1 MQRRT
6 QLYEGKAKVI
16 FEGPEPGTVVAY
28 FKDDS
33 ADLNGEKPSEITGK
47 GVVNNAISDLI
58 MTRVAEIGVPTH
70 LIKRLNMRE
79 QLLHKVE
86 IIPIK
91 VVVRNVVAGSLA
103 KRFGMEEGTPLPR
116 SIVEFYYKN
125 HDLGCPMILEEHI
138 TAFGWVSHPELDEIM
153 SLALRT
159 NDFLSGLFSGI
170 GIKLVNFKMEFGR
183 YWEDEQLR
191 ILLSDEITPDSCRLW
206 DLDTNKKLEKDRFR
220 QDRDGIEEAYQ
231 EIAARLGV
239 LPDLEH
245 LSAEGLRLVQ

>member
-16 FEGPEPGTVVAY
+16 FEGPEPGTVVAH

-33 ADLNGEKPSEITGK
+33 ADLTGGKPALITGK
-47 GVVNNAISDLI
+47 GVINNAISDLI
-58 MTRVAEIGVPTH
+58 MTRLSEIGVPTH

-86 IIPIK
+86 IIPIE

-103 KRFGMEEGTPLPR
+103 KRFGMEEGTPLAR

-125 HDLGCPMILEEHI
+125 DDLGCPMILEEHI

-170 GIKLVNFKMEFGR
+170 GIKLINFKIVFGR
-183 YWEDEQLR
+183 YWEDEQVR
-191 ILLSDEITPDSCRLW
+191 ILLADEITPDSCRLW
-206 DLDTNKKLEKDRFR
+206 DLETNKNLEKERFC
-220 QDRDGIEEAYQ
+220 QERDGIEEAYQ

-245 LSAEGLRLVQ
+245 LSAEGLRLVR

>member
-6 QLYEGKAKVI
+6 QLQEGKAKII
-16 FEGPEPGTVVAY
+16 FEGPDPGTVVAH

-33 ADLNGEKPSEITGK
+33 AGVDSGKPSGITGK
-47 GVVNNAISDLI
+47 GVINNAISDLI
-58 MTRVAEIGVPTH
+58 MSRLSEIGVPTH

-86 IIPIK
+86 IIPIE

-103 KRFGMEEGTPLPR
+103 ERFGMEEGTQLAR

-125 HDLGCPMILEEHI
+125 DDLGCPMILEEHI

-159 NDFLSGLFSGI
+159 NDFLSGLFTGI
-170 GIKLVNFKMEFGR
+170 GIKLVNCKMVFGR
-183 YWEDEQLR
+183 YWEDDQVR
-191 ILLSDEITPDSCRLW
+191 ILLADEITPDSCRLW
-206 DLDTNKKLEKDRFR
+206 DLETNKKLEKERFR
-220 QDRDGIEEAYQ
+220 HDRDGIKGAYQ

-245 LSAEGLRLVQ
+245 LSADGLRLVQ

>member
-16 FEGPEPGTVVAY
+16 FEGPEPGTVVAH

-33 ADLNGEKPSEITGK
+33 ADLTSGKPAVVTGK
-47 GVVNNAISDLI
+47 GVINNAISELI
-58 MTRVAEIGVPTH
+58 MTRLSEIGVPTH

-86 IIPIK
+86 IIPIE

-103 KRFGMEEGTPLPR
+103 KRFGMEEGAPLAR
-116 SIVEFYYKN
+116 SIVEFYYKID
-125 HDLGCPMILEEHI
+125 DLGCPMALEEHI

-170 GIKLVNFKMEFGR
+170 GIKLINFKIVFGR
-183 YWEDEQLR
+183 YWEEEQVR
-191 ILLSDEITPDSCRLW
+191 ILLADEITPDSCRLW
-206 DLDTNKKLEKDRFR
+206 DLDTNKKLERDRFCQER
-220 QDRDGIEEAYQ
+220 AGIEEAYQ

-245 LSAEGLRLVQ
+245 LSSEGLRLVR

>member
-125 HDLGCPMILEEHI
+125 EDLGCPMILEEHI

-183 YWEDEQLR
+183 YWEDDQLR

-206 DLDTNKKLEKDRFR
+206 DIETNKKIEK
-220 QDRDGIEEAYQ
+220 G
-231 EIAARLGV
+231 RLKSYAWK
-239 LPDLEH
+239 LLRYP
-245 LSAEGLRLVQ
+245 GLN

>member
-28 FKDDS
+28 FKDDT

-58 MTRVAEIGVPTH
+58 MMRLSEIGVPTH

-103 KRFGMEEGTPLPR
+103 ERFGMEEGTPLPR

-125 HDLGCPMILEEHI
+125 DDLGCPMILEEHI

-183 YWEDEQLR
+183 YWEDDQLR
-191 ILLSDEITPDSCRLW
+191 ILLADEITPDSCRLW
-206 DLDTNKKLEKDRFR
+206 DLETNKKLDKDRFR
-220 QDRDGIEEAYQ
+220 QDST
-231 EIAARLGV
+231 
-239 LPDLEH
+239 P
-245 LSAEGLRLVQ
+245 